1 MLIPATEM
9 LIPESARDLIPV
21 PAQTAPEP
29 GILSL
34 RTEPEPVEGI
44 TPLVPQP
51 EAEMAQR

>member
-9 LIPESARDLIPV
+9 LIPELARDLIPV